1 MDNEAQLIIELKD
14 AGFPI
19 RELDGIHARVDPSTG
34 KIIKTDTSQE
44 IPPTLEE
51 LIEACGD
58 WFWSLNKIDGMWYA
72 DAETEQSLNC
82 DIGCCG
88 ITGVKGSTPSE
99 AVANLWL
106 ELKKKRRRIKN

>member
-1 MDNEAQLIIELKD
+1 MDYKLAKKLKD
-14 AGFPI
+14 AGFPQGEVGNHWI
-19 RELDGIHARVDPSTG
+19 EDGIPYIVEGCSVDESVES
-34 KIIKTDTSQE
+34 IYI
-44 IPPTLEE
+44 PTLEE

-106 ELKKKRRRIKN
+106 ELNKK

>member
-58 WFWSLNKIDGMWYA
+58 SFFMLSRRHHDYYGATDGNSIQ
-72 DAETEQSLNC
+72 E
-82 DIGCCG
+82 I
-88 ITGVKGSTPSE
+88 GSTPSE
-99 AVANLWL
+99 AVANLYI
-106 ELKKKRRRIKN
+106 ELNKK

>member
-1 MDNEAQLIIELKD
+1 MDYKLAKKLKD
-14 AGFPI
+14 VGFPQI
-19 RELDGIHARVDPSTG
+19 PQNDFYFDEDDANNSFTRST
-34 KIIKTDTSQE
+34 TTS
-44 IPPTLEE
+44 TLEE

-106 ELKKKRRRIKN
+106 ELNKK